1 MVWGGRRRP
10 SWTVMVWAWVSWLT
24 SVVMLLGQIRS
35 EVTATGV
42 QLSGDL
48 MLGGLFP
55 VHEKGDKTPC
65 SSAVYD
71 RGLQRLEA
79 MLYAVDLINN
89 DPNILPNI
97 TLGVHILDTCSKD
110 TYALN
115 QSLEFIRVSLD
126 ALDTSGLECTD
137 GKAPRVKYRAKPVRG
152 VVGGSYSSVS
162 LQVANLFRLFH
173 IPQVSPASTARALS
187 DKGRYEFFA
196 RTVPPDTFQAM
207 AMMDVMQVFNWSY
220 VSTIHSEGSYGEFG
234 IEVIHNLAMARNIC
248 IAVSEKIPHNADHN
262 LFDTAVGNLLKKPT
276 ARAVVLF
283 TRAEDARG
291 VLAAARRLNLTSYF
305 HWVASDGWGKQ
316 SHLVEGLQE
325 VAEGAITVEL
335 TSQVVK
341 GFDTY
346 MANLSPETNTRNPWF
361 KEYWE
366 TFFGCKL
373 GPPGTDLACP
383 TSRRITTE
391 AGYQQDPKVQFV
403 VDAVYSFA
411 YALSN
416 LQQSKCPGV
425 THVCESMNKFDGGD
439 FYREYLLNVS
449 FTGVVGSQ
457 VKFDERG
464 DGPARYTIYN
474 FRKIPGTQHYNYS
487 VVGSWYSK
495 LDLNLSQVSW
505 TDNSHTVPTS
515 VCSRPCQVGE
525 IKIMQ
530 QGDTCCWICT
540 PCKDWEMMVGE
551 FTCKDCGPGRWPH
564 ADKMDCYDLPLKYME
579 WTSIFALV
587 PVAIS
592 CLGIVLTL
600 TVIVI
605 FTKHDDTP
613 IVKASGRELSYM
625 LLCGILICYLN
636 TFLLLAMPGAIICA
650 LQRFGVGFG
659 FSMIY
664 GALLTKTNRISR
676 IFDSASRSARRPGFI
691 SPKSQVI
698 ITCSLVSVQ
707 VVATVVWL
715 IIEPPGARNDYPTR
729 DQVIL
734 KCRINDSSFLL
745 SLIYNM
751 VLITTC
757 TIYAVKTRKIPENFN
772 ESKFIGFTMYTT
784 CIIWLAFVP
793 IYFGTGNSYEVQIT
807 TLCVAIS
814 LSASVALVCL
824 YSPKIY
830 IIVFHPDKNVRK
842 LTMNSATYRK
852 GPASSAASVNH
863 GSEGVK
869 LQTVPGTPSR
879 TATEGGS
886 QGAMEN
892 EALL

>member
-1 MVWGGRRRP
+1 MMGGSGLRSTALVW
-10 SWTVMVWAWVSWLT
+10 VWISWLT
-24 SVVMLLGQIRS
+24 SVLSILGQIRS
-35 EVTATGV
+35 EVMAGGV
-42 QLSGDL
+42 QLEGDL
-48 MLGGLFP
+48 ILGGLFP

-79 MLYAVDLINN
+79 MLYAVDLINR
-89 DPNILPNI
+89 DPELLPNI
-97 TLGVHILDTCSKD
+97 SLGVHILDTCSRD

-126 ALDTSGLECTD
+126 ALDTSGLECSD
-137 GKAPRVKYRAKPVRG
+137 GQAPRVKYRAKPVRG

-173 IPQVSPASTARALS
+173 IPQISPASTAKALS
-187 DKGRYEFFA
+187 DKDRYEFFA

-207 AMMDVMQVFNWSY
+207 AMMDVMQLFNWSY

-234 IEVIHNLAMARNIC
+234 IEVIRNLAIARNMC
-248 IAVSEKIPHNADHN
+248 IAVSEKIPHNADHEI
-262 LFDTAVGNLLKKPT
+262 FDTAVKNLLKKPT
-276 ARAVVLF
+276 AKAVVLF

-291 VLAAARRLNLTSYF
+291 VLAAASRLNLKSHF

-316 SHLVEGLQE
+316 SHLVEGLQDI
-325 VAEGAITVEL
+325 AEGAITVEL

-341 GFDTY
+341 GFDEY
-346 MANLSPETNTRNPWF
+346 MSRLTPSNNKRNPWF

-373 GPPGTDLACP
+373 RPPGSDLACP
-383 TSRRITTE
+383 TDRRITTE
-391 AGYQQDPKVQFV
+391 SGYQQDPKVQFV
-403 VDAVYSFA
+403 MDAVYSFA
-411 YALSN
+411 YALSD
-416 LQQSKCPGV
+416 LQRSACPGES
-425 THVCESMNKFDGGD
+425 HVCDAMNNYDGGE
-439 FYREYLLNVS
+439 FYREYLLKVA
-449 FTGVVGSQ
+449 FKGVVGSQ

-474 FRKIPGTQHYNYS
+474 FRKINGTNSYNYS
-487 VVGSWYSK
+487 VVGHWYRK
-495 LDLNLSQVSW
+495 LDLNLSEVSW
-505 TDNSHTVPTS
+505 SGNSYTVPTS
-515 VCSRPCQVGE
+515 VCSIPCQVGE

-530 QGDTCCWICT
+530 QGDACCWICT
-540 PCKDWEMMVGE
+540 PCKDWEMIVGE
-551 FTCKDCGPGRWPH
+551 FACEDCGNGRWPYE
-564 ADKMDCYDLPLKYME
+564 DKSDCYDLPHKYMQ
-579 WTSIFALV
+579 WNSIFAIV

-592 CLGIVLTL
+592 CLGIMLTL
-600 TVIVI
+600 TVIII
-605 FTKHDDTP
+605 FGKHDDTP

-636 TFLLLAMPGAIICA
+636 TFLLLAMPGLIICA

-715 IIEPPGARNDYPTR
+715 IIEPPGARFDYPTR

-734 KCRINDSSFLL
+734 KCRIKDSSFLL
-745 SLIYNM
+745 SLVYNM
-751 VLITTC
+751 FLITTC
-757 TIYAVKTRKIPENFN
+757 TVYAVKTRKIPENFN

-842 LTMNSATYRK
+842 LTMNSATYK
-852 GPASSAASVNH
+852 KAPTASSAVSLNH

>member
-1 MVWGGRRRP
+1 MGGTGWPGKAWTTWAAWG
-10 SWTVMVWAWVSWLT
+10 AWVAAVS
-24 SVVMLLGQIRS
+24 LGGA
-35 EVTATGV
+35 VPGVAGAGV
-42 QLSGDL
+42 QLDGDL

-55 VHEKGDKTPC
+55 VHEKGDGTPC
-65 SSAVYD
+65 STAVYD

-79 MLYAVDLINN
+79 MLYAVDLINK
-89 DPNILPNI
+89 DPFLLPNV

-115 QSLEFIRVSLD
+115 QSLEFIRVSLN
-126 ALDTSGLECTD
+126 ALDTSGLECGD
-137 GKAPRVKYRAKPVRG
+137 GKPPRVKYRAKPVRG

-187 DKGRYEFFA
+187 DKTRYEFFA
-196 RTVPPDTFQAM
+196 RTVPPDTYQAM
-207 AMMDVMQVFNWSY
+207 AIMDVMQLFNWSY
-220 VSTIHSEGSYGEFG
+220 ISTIHSEGSYGEFG
-234 IEVIHNLAMARNIC
+234 IEVIHKLAAERNVC
-248 IAVSEKIPHNADHN
+248 IAVSEKIPHNADHQVYNTALAN
-262 LFDTAVGNLLKKPT
+262 LMKKPS

-283 TRAEDARG
+283 TRAEDARE
-291 VLAAARRLNLTSYF
+291 VLKAARRLNLTSYF

-335 TSQVVK
+335 TSDVVK

-346 MANLSPETNTRNPWF
+346 MSRLTPHTNTRNPWF
-361 KEYWE
+361 EEYWE
-366 TFFGCKL
+366 KFFGCHL
-373 GPPGTDLACP
+373 SSVPGSDLSCGPDL
-383 TSRRITTE
+383 RITKE

-411 YALSN
+411 HSLSH
-416 LQQSKCPGV
+416 LQQSKCPD
-425 THVCESMNKFDGGD
+425 TTIVCDAMSNYDGGD

-449 FTGVVGSQ
+449 FKGVVGSQ
-457 VKFDERG
+457 VKFDEVG

-474 FRKIPGTQHYNYS
+474 YRKIPGTSVYNYS
-487 VVGSWYSK
+487 VVGSWYSR
-495 LDLNLSQVSW
+495 LDLNLSEVSW
-505 TDNSHTVPTS
+505 ANDTTTVPTS
-515 VCSRPCQVGE
+515 VCSHPCQVGE
-525 IKIMQ
+525 IKIVQ

-540 PCKDWEMMVGE
+540 PCKDWEMMVE
-551 FTCKDCGPGRWPH
+551 ESLCIDCGPGRWPY
-564 ADKMDCYDLPLKYME
+564 DNKSSCYDLPHQYMR
-579 WTSIFALV
+579 WTSVFALV
-587 PVAIS
+587 PVGIS

-600 TVIVI
+600 TVIGI
-605 FTKHDDTP
+605 FGRHDDTP

-625 LLCGILICYLN
+625 LLCGILVCYLN
-636 TFLLLAMPGAIICA
+636 TFLLLARPGAVICA

-691 SPKSQVI
+691 SPKSQVV

-715 IIEPPGARNDYPTR
+715 VIETPGTRFEYPTR
-729 DQVIL
+729 EQVIL
-734 KCRINDSSFLL
+734 KCRIKDSSFLL

-751 VLITTC
+751 FLITTC
-757 TIYAVKTRKIPENFN
+757 TVYAVKTRKIPENFN

-814 LSASVALVCL
+814 LSASVALFCL

-842 LTMNSATYRK
+842 LTMNSATYK
-852 GPASSAASVNH
+852 KSHPLSSAASINH

-869 LQTVPGTPSR
+869 LQTVPGTPSK

-886 QGAMEN
+886 QSMEN